1 VHFPIA
7 FLTLSW
13 SLDILYA
20 LTTQVLKPTFL
31 TTRFAHPT
39 TLLDITR
46 LGHFMLCAGLIMTIP
61 TIMSGNIQLVGMIKK
76 NGGPWAK
83 DANGKATSTMVPK
96 IKATISHALV
106 NDLVF
111 AVGIYSWYTRRA
123 VENIGNVPSQENIV
137 ISAVLLPMLMFSA
150 ALGGSLT
157 YNHGVGLNLGR
168 KKVE

>member
-1 VHFPIA
+1 MHFPIA

-13 SLDILYA
+13 GLDILYG
-20 LTTQVLKPTFL
+20 LTTSILQPTFL
-31 TTRFAHPT
+31 TSRFAHPT

-46 LGHFMLCAGLIMTIP
+46 LGHFMLCAGLLTTIP

-83 DANGKATSTMVPK
+83 NAEGKPTSTMVPK
-96 IKATISHALV
+96 IKATIVHALL

-111 AVGIYSWYTRRA
+111 LVGVYQWYQRRA
-123 VENIGNVPSQENIV
+123 VENVGKVPSDGGMIM
-137 ISAVLLPMLMFSA
+137 SATLLPLLFFSA
-150 ALGGSLT
+150 AIGGSLT
-157 YNHGVGLNLGR
+157 YNHGVGLSLGR

>member
-1 VHFPIA
+1 MHFPIA

-13 SLDILYA
+13 ALDILYG
-20 LTTQVLKPTFL
+20 LTTQVVKPAFL
-31 TTRFAHPT
+31 TTRFAHPN

-61 TIMSGNIQLVGMIKK
+61 TIMSGNVQLVGMIKK

-83 DANGKATSTMVPK
+83 DAEGKQTSTMVPK
-96 IKATISHALV
+96 IKAAIVHALI

-111 AVGIYSWYTRRA
+111 VVGIYSWYQRRV
-123 VENIGNVPSQENIV
+123 VENVGNVPSGLNMT
-137 ISAVLLPMLMFSA
+137 ISAVLLPMMLFSA
-150 ALGGSLT
+150 SIGGSLT
-157 YNHGVGLNLGR
+157 YNHGVGLSLGR